1 MVAAAIPS
9 VDAMNALTA
18 FVRRHPVAVF
28 FALAFGLSWAAWT
41 PYVLSASG
49 LGLIPLHFPVV
60 LGTTQLLGMLPGAY
74 LGPLGAAFVVTLAAD
89 GRAGLRHWSRRLV
102 RWRVGWKWYLIVL
115 LGVPAAI
122 GLATLALPG
131 ALDGVRAPGLMV
143 LAAWIPMLILQ
154 IVTTATAEEPGWR
167 DFALPR
173 LQDRFGAVGGTVI
186 LGILWGCWHL
196 PLFLTE
202 WGGWPDV
209 SWVSPVEFVACCVPL
224 SLVMTWVFNRTGQSL
239 PIVMV
244 LHAGINTTYSLV
256 WHEVFPTLDQY
267 RDPLHAQLLAS
278 TAAALLLIVATR
290 GRLGLQRR
298 EDDRP
303 VVGDRDRVL
312 PVGRP

>member
-1 MVAAAIPS
+1 MDAAAIPS

-49 LGLIPLHFPVV
+49 LGLIPLHFPAV

-256 WHEVFPTLDQY
+256 WHEVFPTLDLY
-267 RDPLHAQLLAS
+267 RDPLHAQLIAS